1 MKVCLLDMDDRTRQS
16 MALVLGHR
24 GGDVA
29 LVDFDAADIAV
40 VDLDHEGA
48 PQTFLAIHARQPA
61 LQAIGL
67 TAREDVVAQADIT
80 VLRKP
85 VSANRLLEAIQKQ
98 AGVETPASRL
108 MAAAVAAAALGGRT
122 AAARRRPEQ
131 KPAAALP
138 QDKKVFDPAQHL
150 LGVLLDALAEAARQ
164 NAVAVVTFYGDRVIL
179 ADNRGVIRTNLSS
192 SQARGFALS
201 AFDNGARA
209 TTATISLDR
218 PQVRFVSSGDA
229 ARYAD
234 STYVVRQETF
244 MWTLGALTSR
254 GRLPADTRPDERVYL
269 RRWPNLTRIAHSANE
284 MRIIAYWVCQATSLA
299 EIVDALG
306 VSEREVFNV
315 YTAAYAAGIAGK
327 ARREVDGIW
336 EAPPVVAPRERG
348 LLASILGRLLQR
360 KPTEQEAP
368 EGVLA

>member
-24 GGDVA
+24 GDDVA

-67 TAREDVVAQADIT
+67 TARDDAAEQADIM

-98 AGVETPASRL
+98 AGVETPTSRL
-108 MAAAVAAAALGGRT
+108 MAAAEAAAALGTRT
-122 AAARRRPEQ
+122 AGKRRPEQ
-131 KPAAALP
+131 KQAAALP
-138 QDKKVFDPAQHL
+138 QDKKAFDPAHHL

-179 ADNRGVIRTNLSS
+179 ADNRGVIRTNLSA
-192 SQARGFALS
+192 SQVRGFALS
-201 AFDNGARA
+201 AFDTGTRA
-209 TTATISLDR
+209 TTATISLDC
-218 PQVRFVSSGDA
+218 PQVRFVSSADA

-234 STYVVRQETF
+234 STYVMRQETF

-254 GRLPADTRPDERVYL
+254 GRLPLDTRADERVYL
-269 RRWPNLTRIAHSANE
+269 RRWPNLTRISHSANE

-306 VSEREVFNV
+306 VSEREVFAV
-315 YTAAYAAGIAGK
+315 YTAARAAGIAGK

-360 KPTEQEAP
+360 KPAEQEEP
-368 EGVLA
+368 EVVPA